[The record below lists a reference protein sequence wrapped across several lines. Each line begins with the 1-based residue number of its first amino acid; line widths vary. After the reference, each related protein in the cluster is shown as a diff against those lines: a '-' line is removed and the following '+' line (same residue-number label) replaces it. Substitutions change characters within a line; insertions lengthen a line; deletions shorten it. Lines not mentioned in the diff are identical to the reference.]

1 MENTSEQAILE
12 DKEVIILGDLNFNL
26 LQDNSNNKSW
36 TRTFNS
42 LHLKQIIDQPTRVTD
57 TSETLID
64 HVYTNVTGNI
74 TEHTV
79 PHYSISDH
87 FPICITRKMNNICE
101 SGPVHNSIS
110 YRDTRH
116 LDEQQFLIDM
126 ENLPWFMIFEA
137 DDPNVALDLFE
148 TLFQSVMN
156 SHAPKKIR
164 RVKRVLQPNWIT
176 ADILEAIKTRDKLK
190 GENTE
195 QYRHW
200 RNKVKTL
207 IQKEKTDFYSD
218 TINTNQ
224 ENPRQLWKNLHDLTG
239 KSKNHQT
246 SFINDESGN
255 PIVDPEIAANTFNTF
270 FTSVF
275 EKFQKP
281 ENDRKEF
288 NSSKLDQNINA
299 KIPENTELS
308 IPPFSVSFI
317 ETQLNNLKVNK
328 ATGIDEISAKF
339 LKLAS
344 PIICASLAFIL
355 NLSIQHGLYPDNL
368 KKS

>member
-1 MENTSEQAILE
+1 
-12 DKEVIILGDLNFNL
+12 
-26 LQDNSNNKSW
+26 
-36 TRTFNS
+36 
-42 LHLKQIIDQPTRVTD
+42 
-57 TSETLID
+57 
-64 HVYTNVTGNI
+64 
-74 TEHTV
+74 
-79 PHYSISDH
+79 
-87 FPICITRKMNNICE
+87 
-101 SGPVHNSIS
+101 
-110 YRDTRH
+110 
-116 LDEQQFLIDM
+116 
-126 ENLPWFMIFEA
+126 MIFEA

-207 IQKEKTDFYSD
+207 IQKAKTDFYSD
-218 TINTNQ
+218 TINNNQ
-224 ENPRQLWKNLHDLTG
+224 ENPKQLWKNLHDLSG

-288 NSSKLDQNINA
+288 NSSKLDQNI
-299 KIPENTELS
+299 S
-308 IPPFSVSFI
+308 
-317 ETQLNNLKVNK
+317 
-328 ATGIDEISAKF
+328 
-339 LKLAS
+339 
-344 PIICASLAFIL
+344 
-355 NLSIQHGLYPDNL
+355 
-368 KKS
+368 